1 MVAIMSEEQIQ
12 ALAAIDTPTV
22 CNAIETFGV
31 RDHVEGFLG
40 MDIRCLSPE
49 LGVMAGYAVTA
60 RVDASTPG
68 APPDPVAW
76 EAWVRAMDAAPKPV
90 VLVFQD
96 VGPDPRRSAHC
107 GEVMATL
114 ARRLGTVGLVTDG
127 GVRDILEVR
136 ALGFHYFAAGLVPS
150 HGTTRFLEVNVPVVL
165 DGVRIQPG
173 DLIHGDVNGVTTIP
187 AEIAGQVA
195 GAAQRV
201 REREAGVMAYTR
213 DPGFTLEGFLERM
226 FTH

>member
-1 MVAIMSEEQIQ
+1 MHTTLSEEQIE
-12 ALAAIDTPTV
+12 ALAAIDTPTI
-22 CNAIETFGV
+22 CNAIEAFDV
-31 RDHVEGFLG
+31 RGRVEGFFG

-49 LGVMAGYAVTA
+49 LGVMTGYAVTA

-68 APPDPVAW
+68 APPNQAAW
-76 EAWVRAMDAAPKPV
+76 EDWVRAMAAAPKPV

-96 VGPDPRRSAHC
+96 VGPNPRRSAHC

-136 ALGFHYFAAGLVPS
+136 GLGFHYFAAGLVPS
-150 HGTTRFLEVNVPVVL
+150 HGTTRFLEVNVPVTL
-165 DGVRIQPG
+165 DGVHIQPG
-173 DLIHGDVNGVTTIP
+173 DLIHGDINGVTTIP
-187 AEIAGQVA
+187 AEIAGQVVE
-195 GAAQRV
+195 AAQRV

-213 DPGFTLEGFLERM
+213 DPDFSLEGFFLRM
-226 FTH
+226 FAH